1 MTREREDDESWS
13 KYRHKIIADL
23 ERIERGQTNT
33 LEDIGEL
40 KIMLAEIRTSL
51 GSYGQMSERL
61 RAVEQSH
68 ARMRVRAGVVGAG
81 SGGAIVAIQKVLALL
96 LGG

>member
-1 MTREREDDESWS
+1 MTRDDDESWS
-13 KYRHKIIADL
+13 KYRHKIIGDL
-23 ERIERGQTNT
+23 ERIERAQATT
-33 LEDIGEL
+33 LDDLGEL

-61 RAVEQSH
+61 RLLEQSH
-68 ARMRVRAGVVGAG
+68 TKMRVRAGLVGAG
-81 SGGAIVAIQKVLALL
+81 SGGVLIGAREIIALL